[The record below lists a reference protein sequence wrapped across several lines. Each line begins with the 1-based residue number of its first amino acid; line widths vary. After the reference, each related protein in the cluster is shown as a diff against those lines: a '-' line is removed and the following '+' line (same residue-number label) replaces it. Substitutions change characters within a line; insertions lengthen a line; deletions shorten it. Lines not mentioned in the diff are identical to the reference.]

1 MPIMASASQ
10 LLELNNKILDL
21 TRQRDMYQ
29 ALYQD
34 TLKDLAKARIRA
46 GEAPN
51 PDDQA

>member
-10 LLELNNKILDL
+10 LLELNNRILDL

-29 ALYQD
+29 ALYRD
-34 TLKDLAKARIRA
+34 ALKDLAEARIRA

-51 PDDQA
+51 PENQP